1 MEMLS
6 QVLFCPGDACMPGVR
21 LPVACLPFRKKGSQL
36 RQALTVHQPG
46 GGLVYIKDR
55 SHLPDM

>member
-1 MEMLS
+1 
-6 QVLFCPGDACMPGVR
+6 MPGVR

-36 RQALTVHQPG
+36 HQALTVHQPL